1 MKPGKVYSG
10 RAGGRGSLLQ
20 RIRLKKP
27 SIPTPA
33 RHSRGFPRQ
42 PPGEEPARTLFVP
55 YPTIP
60 VPKST
65 PGVIFPWLAGPNTQ
79 QNKGKGGNAAPSGPR
94 SGAQSCFCS
103 PRWGADPGGEAPR
116 SQPLPSLTPQQ
127 NHPASCIPSRTS
139 HEDTK
144 LRRGC
149 HASDKPAARRFGNG
163 WGAPAPSQHPS
174 TLTLQPQ
181 AGQAQ
186 RERLAAGL
194 LFLLFQPVQD
204 KGPALCWRE
213 KEAKI
218 PREFE
223 YQRSSGHPGFRVR
236 RARRGGCKSPFV
248 LGLLSAAPSACPSPS
263 PLPAPAELASPK
275 TIAAYVLKQGCFLGR
290 EPGLAA
296 LSSGE

>member
-20 RIRLKKP
+20 RIRLKKL
-27 SIPTPA
+27 SVPTPA

-42 PPGEEPARTLFVP
+42 PPDEEPARTFFIP

-94 SGAQSCFCS
+94 AGAQSCFCS

-144 LRRGC
+144 LCRGC
-149 HASDKPAARRFGNG
+149 RASDKPAARRFGNG
-163 WGAPAPSQHPS
+163 WGAPAPSQHPDPTAPS
-174 TLTLQPQ
+174 R
-181 AGQAQ
+181 AGS
-186 RERLAAGL
+186 AGAPRCRTPL
-194 LFLLFQPVQD
+194 PPF
-204 KGPALCWRE
+204 PA
-213 KEAKI
+213 
-218 PREFE
+218 
-223 YQRSSGHPGFRVR
+223 
-236 RARRGGCKSPFV
+236 RARQRTCS
-248 LGLLSAAPSACPSPS
+248 LLERKRSKHPSG
-263 PLPAPAELASPK
+263 
-275 TIAAYVLKQGCFLGR
+275 I
-290 EPGLAA
+290 
-296 LSSGE
+296 